1 MIARKTIETISGA
14 HDRTKQTESIE
25 RLTEALL
32 MVVQAAVERR
42 VEEMF
47 PISTV
52 AEPVEASNEP
62 SSGGLVDALEI
73 AKLLGRDVSSRE
85 KVRAARLYVYNL
97 ARQNLIP
104 CVRISPRRIM
114 FNPADIRRVIA
125 NGGNAQPYRMA

>member
-1 MIARKTIETISGA
+1 MIARKTIETISET
-14 HDRTKQTESIE
+14 HDRTMQTESID

-47 PISTV
+47 PTV

-73 AKLLGRDVSSRE
+73 AKLLGRDVSSKV
-85 KVRAARLYVYNL
+85 KVRAAKLYVYNL

-125 NGGNAQPYRMA
+125 NG

>member
-14 HDRTKQTESIE
+14 HERTMQTESIE

-47 PISTV
+47 PAL
-52 AEPVEASNEP
+52 AEPVDASNEP

-73 AKLLGRDVSSRE
+73 AKLLGRDISSSE
-85 KVRAARLYVYNL
+85 KVRAAKLYVYNL

-125 NGGNAQPYRMA
+125 NGGNAQPYRVA